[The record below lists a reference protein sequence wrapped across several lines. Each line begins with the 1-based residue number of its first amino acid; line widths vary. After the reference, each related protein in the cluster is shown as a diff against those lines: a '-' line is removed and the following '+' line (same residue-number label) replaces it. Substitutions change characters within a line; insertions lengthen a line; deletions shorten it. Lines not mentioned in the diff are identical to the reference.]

1 MLSRSNQWGHQ
12 MKRLISGITL
22 AVFVSGCATSP
33 DNITAAYV
41 SPMQYSSYSC
51 PQLREEASRVSAR
64 AAQVTGAQSSKAT
77 GDAVAMGVG
86 LILFWPSLF
95 FIKGDGTTAAE
106 VGRLKGEMD
115 AIEQAS
121 VKRRCGIQFM
131 KEKPP
136 QES

>member
-1 MLSRSNQWGHQ
+1 MWSLLITGVEMKKIGILICCALMLS
-12 MKRLISGITL
+12 
-22 AVFVSGCATSP
+22 ACATNP

-41 SPMQYSSYSC
+41 SPMQYANYSC
-51 PQLREEASRVSAR
+51 PQLREEATRVSAR

-77 GDAVAMGVG
+77 TDAVAMGVG

-106 VGRLKGEMD
+106 VSRLKGEMD

-121 VKRRCGIQFM
+121 VKRKCGIQFM
-131 KEKPP
+131 KEKPA
-136 QES
+136 QT